1 MNWWWIGGIAFLV
14 GLFYIFAP
22 LVICRFTLRRYNPD
36 GLPALQEI
44 IRRFEWRASS
54 RQCGSH
60 AILVLILGLL
70 AAAAWVF
77 AEAKAITTRETSG
90 DLSQRLSQEIA
101 KNDADISDQN
111 RLRSLLTAAVKRAVD
126 LIGREASGPMRGG
139 ISIQFIDS
147 SGKIKDAQSLAQE
160 IKNNPNFQFNPE
172 PSGTSPNVSLQVMGH
187 RTNSLS
193 GLLESYQI
201 LQFDRRLTQD
211 DLDKLASGKSLWEP
225 EDLSSLLS
233 QYDKKYHDIEID
245 LGALS
250 RIAVEK
256 RIAEVAKEA
265 GEEPTTEVS
274 GNLTLPFLLQLN
286 ITRFGTITLASIA
299 IGILVPLYRFSERLS
314 AFYRARADALRLHQT
329 AGYKTVGIIPLST
342 MLTPTIDYG
351 KSQNIPDHLVEMLRL
366 AGRTEEDK

>member
-1 MNWWWIGGIAFLV
+1 MRLDAGGAV
-14 GLFYIFAP
+14 GF
-22 LVICRFTLRRYNPD
+22 
-36 GLPALQEI
+36 
-44 IRRFEWRASS
+44 RASEQVKPRFS
-54 RQCGSH
+54 TPPARAQRDLPLQGGPTGRS
-60 AILVLILGLL
+60 
-70 AAAAWVF
+70 WPP
-77 AEAKAITTRETSG
+77 TTQNPG
-90 DLSQRLSQEIA
+90 
-101 KNDADISDQN
+101 NVGSDQN

-245 LGALS
+245 LGSPFEDCS
-250 RIAVEK
+250 RK
-256 RIAEVAKEA
+256 K
-265 GEEPTTEVS
+265 
-274 GNLTLPFLLQLN
+274 
-286 ITRFGTITLASIA
+286 
-299 IGILVPLYRFSERLS
+299 
-314 AFYRARADALRLHQT
+314 DC
-329 AGYKTVGIIPLST
+329 
-342 MLTPTIDYG
+342 
-351 KSQNIPDHLVEMLRL
+351 
-366 AGRTEEDK
+366 